1 MVPNGSTM
9 HSEPIPADESPKK
22 DPQTRVPR
30 SILPAP
36 LPPANTGRY
45 VTGAGGHGDVIL
57 DGGLSGQENAAP
69 QSTGD
74 ANSDRDFRIDGA
86 SGAEGESD
94 LGNRPENPPLDNT
107 DAIDPAADPVISSD
121 VGEIPGELSFDD
133 IAVDEMV
140 RDLELESEAEQ
151 VGISTDYPTSASED
165 DFAVVGVRN
174 YEWRLSVIRVAA
186 HRSADAIAASQLVE
200 PSGDKEEKL
209 ARIVLSTYRLIDPR
223 FRVSYFQQVR
233 VGRLLPLALQRVACV
248 DFTPPTLQTRSR
260 FSRNDSVRL
269 FGHPFPVKVHGKHDS
284 VVRKKLRRRS
294 RKGDVVSGR
303 AEALEV
309 LAELRLQSSGSTL
322 RRWVH
327 DTRFLTAMIVVI
339 ASTTVGLGLFAA
351 RRSLIRPRP
360 LADHSTESQSTESM
374 GTGNAV
380 ASVGGPGPE
389 ILASSDIESELVA
402 VDPVE
407 SADVEALDH
416 AMPHAETLSPEIT
429 NPVMTTD
436 ELLAALADVV
446 KGTPIVPPTP
456 IAIEHELPDLAPVTS
471 IADASTDMPLGG
483 SGDRVPGKGFPGSVS
498 PGDLGPS
505 NLGPGMIAPS
515 DLRPEILDGNPNADR
530 EAADP
535 GIIGG
540 ESMVASSNAE
550 GVAEPTG
557 LAGPTGLGNPATIA
571 ESSGEANVTRSNSRS
586 GMFLDKLAPKSP
598 AYSDDEIA
606 TAVSELWAETDS
618 AARRFTVSTVAGLIE
633 QWDLVAEIA
642 GPESLEYAAAQH
654 LIRQAAWLRHPMSD
668 IVASLR
674 QTSTK
679 QPVRF
684 IDVALSDPVTKDTAS
699 LTAVE
704 IGRLVD
710 SWRAARRRV
719 VATVDVERMLLQA
732 NVLLDRIVVSDR
744 LDATKRS
751 DTLTSFRT
759 DVERLAKIVSDKDLL
774 AETNELTKA
783 IESLPAS
790 AEWARL
796 QAADKPSGLLGTI
809 YCLHQRRWEEG
820 IVWLGQSSNLVVAG
834 CAKAECELLQFG
846 GPSSVDSDWIA
857 LADRWTK
864 VAQRLNGREAA
875 AIRLHA
881 LEIYGDDE
889 SMRDNRQELIESLP
903 KYLRPEQAAR

>member
-30 SILPAP
+30 SILPTP
-36 LPPANTGRY
+36 LPPTNTGRY
-45 VTGAGGHGDVIL
+45 VTGAGGHSDAIL
-57 DGGLSGQENAAP
+57 DGGLSKEENATP
-69 QSTGD
+69 QSTND
-74 ANSDRDFRIDGA
+74 ATPDCDLRIDGA
-86 SGAEGESD
+86 TPSEGESD
-94 LGNRPENPPLDNT
+94 LGNRPENPLLEST
-107 DAIDPAADPVISSD
+107 DAIDPAVDPVISND

-151 VGISTDYPTSASED
+151 VGISPDYPTSASED

-174 YEWRLSVIRVAA
+174 FEWRLSVIRVAA

-200 PSGDKEEKL
+200 PSEDKEEKL

-284 VVRKKLRRRS
+284 VVRKKIRRRA

-360 LADHSTESQSTESM
+360 LADHSTDSI
-374 GTGNAV
+374 GAGNAV
-380 ASVGGPGPE
+380 ASIGGGPAPE
-389 ILASSDIESELVA
+389 ILASSDVETELVA

-407 SADVEALDH
+407 SAVVEALDH
-416 AMPHAETLSPEIT
+416 AMPHAETLSPEIS

-436 ELLAALADVV
+436 ELLAALADVA
-446 KGTPIVPPTP
+446 KGTPIVPPTS
-456 IAIEHELPDLAPVTS
+456 IAIEHELPEVAPVTS
-471 IADASTDMPLGG
+471 MADASSDMPSGG
-483 SGDRVPGKGFPGSVS
+483 AGDRVPGNGFPGSIS
-498 PGDLGPS
+498 PGDLGPG
-505 NLGPGMIAPS
+505 LIVPR
-515 DLRPEILDGNPNADR
+515 DLIPEISGVDLDADR
-530 EAADP
+530 EATGPD
-535 GIIGG
+535 IING
-540 ESMVASSNAE
+540 ESMVASSNGE
-550 GVAEPTG
+550 DVAEPTG
-557 LAGPTGLGNPATIA
+557 LADPTALSDPATND
-571 ESSGEANVTRSNSRS
+571 ETFGEANVKRSDSRN
-586 GMFLDKLAPKSP
+586 GMSLDKLAPKSP
-598 AYSDDEIA
+598 AHSDDEIA

-618 AARRFTVSTVAGLIE
+618 AARRFTGSTVAGLIE

-642 GPESLEYAAAQH
+642 GPDSLEYAAAQH
-654 LIRQAAWLRHPMSD
+654 LIRQAAWLSHPMSD

-684 IDVALSDPVTKDTAS
+684 IDVTLSDSETKDTAS
-699 LTAVE
+699 LTVDE
-704 IGRLVD
+704 IGRLMD

-774 AETNELTKA
+774 TETNELTKA
-783 IESLPAS
+783 IDSLPAS

-834 CAKAECELLQFG
+834 CAKAECELLQSG
-846 GPSSVDSDWIA
+846 GPSSGDSDWIA

-889 SMRDNRQELIESLP
+889 SMRDNRQELLESLP